1 MNMTKVKKV
10 KTALEAF
17 APIISRLHT
26 IEQNRMWHGI
36 VHFDN
41 ISKATKFI
49 VSQLDNFSY
58 SQIKQVAEKL
68 LSKTTANLVHL
79 GKTEATKDEIKLINK
94 MRSGSKPNKWVPVF
108 QELIVYRDFL
118 QDIINKTTAL
128 LAFEEDFSVQP
139 EQERITEEFQSSGK
153 IDSEQSPKNND
164 ISNEI
169 GRSQHDFIPKDL
181 KFRPGWKGNFLPEHI
196 RNERY
201 FMEFEKKLFEN
212 GFIDSDYNLIGEKK
226 QLAGIYRILIN
237 LNYFKLDGRI
247 KITRIDIRNFLDNRY
262 QTHTSDQFKPSDL
275 TEEFLYKLSIKNPW
289 LEKLLKL

>member
-1 MNMTKVKKV
+1 MTKVKKV